1 LVDFRGVYRKDNVG
15 SAPDWNQ
22 YLAAPI
28 QVVNYEDQF
37 QSTSESLSNFYPII
51 TSSDFLQVC
60 TTKSVVDN
68 QFLSF
73 QKSTDIFPLT
83 PINVKSTESQ
93 TDELLDV
100 HEDDRKQQ
108 LVSNF
113 RSTRN
118 IRCVD
123 IAERKNTLKRTS
135 KKKI

>member
-1 LVDFRGVYRKDNVG
+1 LVDFHGVYRKDNVE
-15 SAPDWNQ
+15 SAPDWNE
-22 YLAAPI
+22 YLARPI
-28 QVVNYEDQF
+28 QMANYEDQF

-83 PINVKSTESQ
+83 PINVKSTQSQ

-100 HEDDRKQQ
+100 HEDNRKQQ

-113 RSTRN
+113 CFTRN

-123 IAERKNTLKRTS
+123 MVQRKNVE
-135 KKKI
+135 KIR